1 MRVRT
6 VLTEALT
13 EGVFDVHTAEQWITH
28 IKSGVHAPYVSAYK
42 STLGG
47 NDRVSIMLTISLDPK
62 EAWANNI
69 LQNSR
74 YMNMHLHNDATLQQ
88 ISGSKLKFRKTR
100 VVSADDVVAK
110 LNKFI
115 ASVPKGD

>member
-1 MRVRT
+1 MKVT
-6 VLTEALT
+6 TKLIEAVLR

-28 IKSGVHAPYVSAYK
+28 IKSGVHAPVVRADK

-47 NDRVSIMLTISLDPK
+47 ADRVSIMMTISLDPK
-62 EAWANNI
+62 ESWHNGI

-74 YMNMHLHNDATLQQ
+74 YMNMHLSNDGTLEQ
-88 ISGSKLKFRKTR
+88 ISGSKLRFRKTR
-100 VVSADDVVAK
+100 VTSSDDVVAK

-115 ASVPKGD
+115 ASVPAQ